1 MQSLTTQYGGQSDSK
16 VIFEMPSTKGF
27 GPIVD
32 DIDVLFYS
40 INTAHKWIRNIFKHR
55 LIFQY
60 LILWLPV
67 RKYGQSEVPSSVWNR
82 CHNSLLNYLLWTEP
96 WHKPRQM
103 KPLGWSTCHL
113 RFFSWLLDHVIYLK
127 LRKKNLLLQEEQL
140 TKWQLFS
147 SKMTTSFT
155 HDHFEWF
162 LWIR

>member
-1 MQSLTTQYGGQSDSK
+1 MTQYGGQSDSK
-16 VIFEMPSTKGF
+16 VIFEMPFTKGF

-67 RKYGQSEVPSSVWNR
+67 RKYGQSEVPSSILNR

-96 WHKPRQM
+96 WHKPKQMMPLEPKWKRQ
-103 KPLGWSTCHL
+103 KISTQWPSPWKMHRSL
-113 RFFSWLLDHVIYLK
+113 FSRVLFSAVFHRIWLLCIP
-127 LRKKNLLLQEEQL
+127 
-140 TKWQLFS
+140 LFRE
-147 SKMTTSFT
+147 F
-155 HDHFEWF
+155 
-162 LWIR
+162 I

>member
-1 MQSLTTQYGGQSDSK
+1 MGAKAILKSFLKCLSQKALAPLWMISMYY
-16 VIFEMPSTKGF
+16 
-27 GPIVD
+27 
-32 DIDVLFYS
+32 YS

-67 RKYGQSEVPSSVWNR
+67 RKYGQSEVLSSILNR

-113 RFFSWLLDHVIYLK
+113 GFFSWLLDHVVYPK
-127 LRKKNLLLQEEQL
+127 LRKNYCLQSWENLQN
-140 TKWQLFS
+140 
-147 SKMTTSFT
+147 
-155 HDHFEWF
+155 DN
-162 LWIR
+162 